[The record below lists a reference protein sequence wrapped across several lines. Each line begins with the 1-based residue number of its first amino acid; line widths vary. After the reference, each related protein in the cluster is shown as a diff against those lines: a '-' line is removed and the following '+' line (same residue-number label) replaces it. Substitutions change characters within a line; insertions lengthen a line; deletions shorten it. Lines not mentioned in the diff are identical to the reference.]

1 VIERNGTAASRRS
14 AMDEELLAILA
25 CPACHTSVERQGE
38 GLLCPTC
45 GRLFPI
51 RNGIPVMVLS
61 EAEGPGEVGDPT
73 DRGDE
78 KPSAHQEN
86 S

>member
-1 VIERNGTAASRRS
+1 
-14 AMDEELLAILA
+14 MDDELLAILA
-25 CPACHTSVERQGE
+25 CPACHTSVERQDD

-51 RNGIPVMVLS
+51 RNGIPVMLLS
-61 EAEGPGEVGDPT
+61 EAEGPGDAGDSA
-73 DRGDE
+73 DHGGE